1 MATQLSSK
9 LTKVV
14 FEMVSSH
21 LWGVLIPADIHR
33 LPFEFLKRKKSEKK
47 KKQSK
52 TTSNIKCSQN
62 TQVKMI
68 KTRKL
73 QAIH

>member
-1 MATQLSSK
+1 MATQLPSK

-47 KKQSK
+47 KNKVRLPVILNVVRTHK
-52 TTSNIKCSQN
+52 
-62 TQVKMI
+62 
-68 KTRKL
+68 
-73 QAIH
+73 